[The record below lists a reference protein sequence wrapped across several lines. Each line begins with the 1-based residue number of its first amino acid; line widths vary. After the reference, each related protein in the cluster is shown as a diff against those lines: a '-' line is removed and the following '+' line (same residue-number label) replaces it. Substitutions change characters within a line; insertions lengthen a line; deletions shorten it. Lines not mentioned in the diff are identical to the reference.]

1 MLCGKQLVTNL
12 LYNVAWIVRLS
23 LAVGAVFG
31 IGAWV
36 VAVREEG

>member
-1 MLCGKQLVTNL
+1 MTNL
-12 LYNVAWIVRLS
+12 LYNVAWIVGLS

-36 VAVREEG
+36 VAGPEEGW